1 MRVYIDPLYEKK
13 DTVSTLFL
21 DITFGTIADLG
32 YLNFRIIIPGSAII
46 MLDRFKIMKINVKID
61 SYKWHIIMTFDF
73 TYGAK
78 DNSSDSSELRYL
90 S

>member
-1 MRVYIDPLYEKK
+1 MRGRIPYPRHFWTLPPAQLEFS
-13 DTVSTLFL
+13 VSSFWEQ
-21 DITFGTIADLG
+21 
-32 YLNFRIIIPGSAII
+32 YPRIGHHNAVH
-46 MLDRFKIMKINVKID
+46 FKAMKLNVKID
-61 SYKWHIIMTFDF
+61 SYKWHIIMTFYF